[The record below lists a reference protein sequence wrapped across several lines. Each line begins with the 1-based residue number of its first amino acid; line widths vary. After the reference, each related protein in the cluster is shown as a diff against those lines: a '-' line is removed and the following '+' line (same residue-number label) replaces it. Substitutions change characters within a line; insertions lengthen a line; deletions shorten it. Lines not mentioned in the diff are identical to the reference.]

1 MTKERLLEL
10 SDDIILELARKE
22 GIYVGDGMEKE
33 ELVEQIL
40 EALDEDRLER
50 DVVNNLAMRIKEK
63 KYEVVQEEELIFRTD
78 EDFPIPE
85 QYNETKLFL
94 MLRDPYWAFCYWEVF
109 PAEAAEIKRSEGLT
123 ELFLRVYTLADGE
136 LTANSFG
143 NFFDIPVSLD
153 DDCWYINLPESGIRY
168 CIDLISVTK
177 GLVKRLSRSNIIASP
192 RGNVQEELKA
202 DRDSLQETLFLS
214 GLFDQTIA
222 DEDEGIPQ
230 RIISLIDS
238 QYVHLT
244 N

>member
-10 SDDIILELARKE
+10 SDDIIFEIARKE
-22 GIYVGDGMEKE
+22 GIYGVEDMEKE

-50 DVVNNLAMRIKEK
+50 EVVNNLAMRIKEK
-63 KYEVVQEEELIFRTD
+63 KYEVVQEDELLSRTEE
-78 EDFPIPE
+78 EFPIPE
-85 QYNETKLFL
+85 RYNETKLFL
-94 MLRDPYWAFCYWEVF
+94 MLRDPYWAFCYWEIF

-136 LTANSFG
+136 LTASSFG
-143 NFFDIPVSLD
+143 NYFDIPVALD

-168 CIDLISVTK
+168 CIDLITVTK

-192 RGNVQEELKA
+192 RGNIQEELKS

-222 DEDEGIPQ
+222 EDEEGIPQ